1 MFDCAFSAAEV
12 TFAPNVY
19 QRESAVW
26 SRGLLATGFERKEV
40 AAEARELSGPAA
52 TSYGAQ
58 FPDLASSSNR
68 ANSDSLPPTGL
79 SVFGVVFL
87 IVLLIPAGAG
97 VSVLFFLRSGK
108 DPWTAFLTSPSLPL
122 AMIVLATRG
131 VELLLCIVNIAVV
144 ANSTFGATAAQ
155 VVWIDACYG

>member
-12 TFAPNVY
+12 TVAPNVY

-26 SRGLLATGFERKEV
+26 SRGLLATGFDRKEV
-40 AAEARELSGPAA
+40 AAQARVLSGPAA

-58 FPDLASSSNR
+58 FPDPAASNR

-97 VSVLFFLRSGK
+97 VSVLFFVRSGK